1 MVWSAVGPEP
11 ASAALLGEP
20 ALLASSSS
28 AAAAGCGA
36 SLASCCGLAQPGCC
50 RLVFGL
56 FDFRRFGGAPLLAGL
71 AATLAVGGIP
81 AARGRR
87 PRTRLL
93 KAAKEHLFFGG
104 CFRPMPFPGVSQ
116 RFEPAI
122 KERRKRAHTP
132 AERRTSLDALD
143 VVACRGRPV
152 DAPTAWN
159 RREARFWSRMVT
171 CTATLR
177 DGLTTR
183 MRSCIRQGHINICN
197 SSAELI

>member
-1 MVWSAVGPEP
+1 
-11 ASAALLGEP
+11 
-20 ALLASSSS
+20 
-28 AAAAGCGA
+28 
-36 SLASCCGLAQPGCC
+36 
-50 RLVFGL
+50 
-56 FDFRRFGGAPLLAGL
+56 
-71 AATLAVGGIP
+71 
-81 AARGRR
+81 
-87 PRTRLL
+87 
-93 KAAKEHLFFGG
+93 
-104 CFRPMPFPGVSQ
+104 MPFPGVSQ

-143 VVACRGRPV
+143 VVACRARPV

-159 RREARFWSRMVT
+159 RREAPFWSRMVT

-197 SSAELI
+197 SSAELIERVRTNWRMPWPHSRREHGRQPGKNCPQSLGPPDTSAATSSSSCWWSRGRGAGHINIYAKKGNKPQIRNAEVSDLS